1 MVDIIMY
8 FIYKIKD
15 TVYMMNIN
23 IQPKAEKSSV
33 YCCISIISSEKVSFN
48 IILAYWKELG
58 IKNSE
63 FKRQQNKMKVLS
75 IDRH

>member
-33 YCCISIISSEKVSFN
+33 
-48 IILAYWKELG
+48 
-58 IKNSE
+58 
-63 FKRQQNKMKVLS
+63 
-75 IDRH
+75 

>member
-48 IILAYWKELG
+48 IILAY
-58 IKNSE
+58 
-63 FKRQQNKMKVLS
+63 
-75 IDRH
+75 

>member
-23 IQPKAEKSSV
+23 IQPKAEISSV

-48 IILAYWKELG
+48 IIVAY
-58 IKNSE
+58 
-63 FKRQQNKMKVLS
+63 
-75 IDRH
+75 